1 MSLTIAP
8 YHCGDN
14 LFCTL
19 FLGIM
24 FLTFLRFLILS
35 ICLGAA
41 SLASA
46 STHVE
51 TLGLINS
58 TPTMQTISH
67 SADDSSDYVSH
78 THIAPVPISPSNSEH
93 HLGQSSGKHHPLTQ
107 GKTNQGLPVSVNG
120 SKLVWNFPL
129 SSTNRVS
136 EHGKHHRIEFS
147 NYNIALGTSNRLI
160 NAIHLS
166 PEEVSPDYR
175 LAFEFPILTAIPL
188 TVGYAEPLSPTVEWA
203 LKVKSSSSRISGW
216 KDSNLI
222 YSQYGQLRQVA

>member
-1 MSLTIAP
+1 
-8 YHCGDN
+8 
-14 LFCTL
+14 
-19 FLGIM
+19 M

-35 ICLGAA
+35 ICLGAT

-67 SADDSSDYVSH
+67 SADDFSDYVSH
-78 THIAPVPISPSNSEH
+78 THIAPVLSSSNSEH

-107 GKTNQGLPVSVNG
+107 GKTNQALPVSVNG

>member
-35 ICLGAA
+35 ICLGAT

-67 SADDSSDYVSH
+67 SADDFSDYVSH
-78 THIAPVPISPSNSEH
+78 THIAPVSSSSNSEH

-188 TVGYAEPLSPTVEWA
+188 TVGYAEPLSPAVEWA

>member
-1 MSLTIAP
+1 
-8 YHCGDN
+8 
-14 LFCTL
+14 
-19 FLGIM
+19 M
-24 FLTFLRFLILS
+24 FLTFFRFLILS
-35 ICLGAA
+35 ICLGAT

-51 TLGLINS
+51 TFGLINS
-58 TPTMQTISH
+58 APTMHTISQL
-67 SADDSSDYVSH
+67 ADDSSDFVSH
-78 THIAPVPISPSNSEH
+78 AHIAPVPAPFSQSEH
-93 HLGQSSGKHHPLTQ
+93 HVGHSSGKHHPLSQ
-107 GKTNQGLPVSVNG
+107 GKVNQGLPVSVNG

>member
-1 MSLTIAP
+1 M
-8 YHCGDN
+8 
-14 LFCTL
+14 
-19 FLGIM
+19 
-24 FLTFLRFLILS
+24 S
-35 ICLGAA
+35 ICLGAT

-78 THIAPVPISPSNSEH
+78 THIAPVPTSPSNSEHHLGQSSGKH

>member
-1 MSLTIAP
+1 
-8 YHCGDN
+8 
-14 LFCTL
+14 
-19 FLGIM
+19 
-24 FLTFLRFLILS
+24 
-35 ICLGAA
+35 
-41 SLASA
+41 
-46 STHVE
+46 
-51 TLGLINS
+51 
-58 TPTMQTISH
+58 MQTISH
-67 SADDSSDYVSH
+67 SADDSSDFVSH
-78 THIAPVPISPSNSEH
+78 THIAPVPSSSSNSEH
-93 HLGQSSGKHHPLTQ
+93 NVGQSSGKHHPLTQ

>member
-67 SADDSSDYVSH
+67 SADDSLDYVSH
-78 THIAPVPISPSNSEH
+78 THIAPVPSSSNSEH

>member
-1 MSLTIAP
+1 M
-8 YHCGDN
+8 H
-14 LFCTL
+14 
-19 FLGIM
+19 
-24 FLTFLRFLILS
+24 
-35 ICLGAA
+35 
-41 SLASA
+41 
-46 STHVE
+46 
-51 TLGLINS
+51 
-58 TPTMQTISH
+58 TISQL
-67 SADDSSDYVSH
+67 ADDSSDFVSH
-78 THIAPVPISPSNSEH
+78 AHIAPVTAPSSQSEH
-93 HLGQSSGKHHPLTQ
+93 HVGHSSGKHHPLSQ
-107 GKTNQGLPVSVNG
+107 GKVNQGLPVSVNG